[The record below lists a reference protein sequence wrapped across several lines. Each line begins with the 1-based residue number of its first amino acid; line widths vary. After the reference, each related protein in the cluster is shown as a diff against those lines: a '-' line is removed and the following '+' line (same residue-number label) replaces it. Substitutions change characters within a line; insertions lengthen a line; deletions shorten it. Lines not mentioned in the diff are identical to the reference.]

1 MVNKDYPAWVE
12 ASKMAM
18 DVMKKYMD
26 KDQATKLHYASQY
39 ASVANY
45 WKNRQGT
52 IDAVEKNQTIA
63 GKKDLESKF
72 QVWALLPENQNLYGS
87 VLEDIKGNYAQ
98 FSNRNVE
105 RNYSSQ
111 LQRNAKYLPIA
122 YQLGSLL
129 KTYVDQDDACLL
141 YTSRCV

>member
-1 MVNKDYPAWVE
+1 
-12 ASKMAM
+12 
-18 DVMKKYMD
+18 MD
-26 KDQATKLHYASQY
+26 KDQATKLDYASQY

-52 IDAVEKNQTIA
+52 IDAVNKNGTISD
-63 GKKDLESKF
+63 KKALENKF
-72 QVWALLPENQNLYGS
+72 MTWAVLPENEEMYSG
-87 VLEDIKGNYAQ
+87 VLANIQANYAQ

-111 LQRNAKYLPIA
+111 LQRNAKYIAVA

-129 KTYVDQDDACLL
+129 KTYADQDANGKL
-141 YTSRCV
+141 R